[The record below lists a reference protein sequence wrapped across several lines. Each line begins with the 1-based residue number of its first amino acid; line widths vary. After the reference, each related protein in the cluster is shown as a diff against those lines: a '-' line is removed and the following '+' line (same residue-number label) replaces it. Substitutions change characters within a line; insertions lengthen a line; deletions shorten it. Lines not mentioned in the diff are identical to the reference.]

1 MNKLSKTIVALMALF
16 VIGFLAMEGCDK
28 QNPQPKV
35 SDFFIS
41 GCNDIVLYD
50 MRDND
55 YPYIDTIYVTTIDNT
70 KMRINTTNTPFDCC
84 AESFD
89 QEINLQGQ
97 NISILLLHEG
107 PACDCECGHY
117 VDLTI
122 ENLKMGQTYTVNI
135 KKDDFD
141 YFQFEVAFGPETSLM
156 FVHEN

>member
-1 MNKLSKTIVALMALF
+1 MNKLSKTIIALTALF
-16 VIGFLAMEGCDK
+16 VIGFLALEGCNK
-28 QNPQPKV
+28 QKAQPKV

-41 GCNDIVLYD
+41 GCNDVHLYD
-50 MRDND
+50 QRDND
-55 YPYIDTIYVTTIDNT
+55 YPYIDTIYVTTVDNA
-70 KMRINTTNTPFDCC
+70 KLRINTTNTPFDCC
-84 AESFD
+84 AESFN

-97 NISILLLHEG
+97 NVSILLSHEG
-107 PACDCECGHY
+107 AACDCECGHH